1 MKFRI
6 AKNSD
11 IKMLSELH
19 FEAGKIQPNGYMYK
33 LGLPFLKIYY
43 KLLVNEKNSL
53 VIVAENKDSIICGF
67 CAGTFVAEEH
77 IKTLKKSRLKIAISL
92 IPSIIKSP
100 QLILSILARN
110 RFINSNG
117 KSSDISISSG
127 PRFEYWAWSSK
138 NKNPFMAINLLKFWL
153 KIMFN
158 FGVNSVK
165 AEVDIANSDIL
176 KLHQK
181 LGAHIIK
188 EITLSD
194 GRKRVHIE
202 YTNHE

>member
-6 AKNSD
+6 AKQSD
-11 IKMLSELH
+11 IRILSELH

-33 LGLPFLKIYY
+33 LGLPFLRLYY
-43 KLLVNEKNSL
+43 KILVNEKNSL
-53 VIVAENKDSIICGF
+53 VIVAENKYSIICGF

-77 IKTLKKSRLKIAISL
+77 LQTLKRSRLKIAISL

-100 QLILSILARN
+100 QLIFSILSRN
-110 RFINSNG
+110 KFINSNG
-117 KSSDISISSG
+117 KSSDVSISRG

-138 NKNPFMAINLLKFWL
+138 SKNPFMAISLLKFWL

-165 AEVDIANSDIL
+165 AEVDLVNSDIL

-181 LGAHIIK
+181 LGAQIIK
-188 EITLSD
+188 EITLDD

-202 YTNHE
+202 YKNKK

>member
-1 MKFRI
+1 MRFRI
-6 AKNSD
+6 AKKSD
-11 IKMLSELH
+11 IKMLSKLH

-33 LGLPFLKIYY
+33 LGLPFLKTYY

-53 VIVAENKDSIICGF
+53 VIVAENKDDIVCGF
-67 CAGTFVAEEH
+67 CAGTFFAEEH
-77 IKTLKKSRLKIAISL
+77 IKTLRKSRLKIAISL
-92 IPSIIKSP
+92 VPSIIKSP

-110 RFINSNG
+110 KFINSNG

-138 NKNPFMAINLLKFWL
+138 NKDPFMSINLLKFWL
-153 KIMFN
+153 KSMFS
-158 FGVNSVK
+158 FGVKSVK

-176 KLHQK
+176 KIHQK
-181 LGAHIIK
+181 LGAQIIK
-188 EITLSD
+188 EITLND

-202 YTNHE
+202 YKNNQ